1 MAYEKAAHLLGR
13 MRMGENQYFS
23 DYVHEYELRLLQC
36 GGTNWSDRTK
46 IIFLDIGINEPL
58 GSLLLKNPL
67 RTNNYKKWVIA
78 VKKMA
83 SQLEK
88 MPSYRPRKC
97 AGKKTW
103 FIEHVETEPQKIPRT
118 TLTPSRISPFAI
130 ENVEMGNLS
139 SIKMLREAIRRFY
152 EC

>member
-46 IIFLDIGINEPL
+46 IIFLEIGINEPL
-58 GSLLLKNPL
+58 GSLLLKNPP
-67 RTNNYKKWVIA
+67 RTNNYKKWITS

-83 SQLEK
+83 NQLEK
-88 MPSYRPRKC
+88 MPLYRPRKC

-103 FIEHVETEPQKIPRT
+103 FIEHVEVEPQKIPRST
-118 TLTPSRISPFAI
+118 STPGSISSSAI
-130 ENVEMGNLS
+130 EKVKMGNLS
-139 SIKMLREAIRRFY
+139 SINMLREAIRRFY